1 MANNCFAERAVER
14 HTMFGK
20 YTTYCMH
27 GLIRFDQHTAENI
40 GHYLHVLNIHFIHN
54 KNN

>member
-1 MANNCFAERAVER
+1 
-14 HTMFGK
+14 MFGK

-40 GHYLHVLNIHFIHN
+40 GRYLLNIHSIHN